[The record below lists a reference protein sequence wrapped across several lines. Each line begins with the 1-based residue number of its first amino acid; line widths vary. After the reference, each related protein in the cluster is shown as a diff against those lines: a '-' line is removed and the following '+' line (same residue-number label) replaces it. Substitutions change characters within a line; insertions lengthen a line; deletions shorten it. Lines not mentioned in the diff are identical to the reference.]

1 MVLTAMTSHSLTAK
15 RSASKE
21 ISQKDVPHESF
32 GFTTSDC
39 SFGKSRKKLRFQVFN
54 SQFLREVLHESFVVT
69 SSTFTFEGYPARKLR
84 FHVFKF

>member
-32 GFTTSDC
+32 SFTTSAC
-39 SFGKSRKKLRFQVFN
+39 SFGKPHKKFRFQVFN